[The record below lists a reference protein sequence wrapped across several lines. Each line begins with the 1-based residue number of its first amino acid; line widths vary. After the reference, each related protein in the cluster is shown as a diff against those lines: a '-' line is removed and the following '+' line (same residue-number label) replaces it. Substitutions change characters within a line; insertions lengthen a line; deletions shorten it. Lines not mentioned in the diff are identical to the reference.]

1 MANEIYNLAHRGLS
15 DMISARAATNIL
27 NKALKSKG
35 YKKARLDYSQAK
47 EIMQGY
53 VFEELRNILPSQGVK
68 RQIRNIIKKIA
79 KEDFDSS
86 QKEEVKSVV
95 PKIKDEPIKSE
106 QDIAPK
112 NNEKDAAL
120 ESKDKEPVTVVQG
133 QTEITTYVNDIKAVF
148 GKSEAS
154 FTGFEGAADTNF
166 DNALVVEDSPDKID
180 DNMIVEEASKSFAQD
195 GKYDDISDDLF
206 EAVSKQTSIVDEEEL
221 AELPKEELAK
231 TIVNE
236 KKILYRKQTKES
248 IDFSVVK
255 LDDLEDLLQNFA
267 LVEEARAVAIVS
279 TSGKL
284 LSSRGKGFDL
294 DKMASLSNM
303 ALMLLKK
310 SGKIRSYHLLVDS
323 SQLFL
328 FPVAEYLIVVIG
340 SQEINFGEVIS
351 VFSTF
356 EEEI

>member
-1 MANEIYNLAHRGLS
+1 MVNEIYNLAHSGLS

-27 NKALKSKG
+27 KKALKSSG
-35 YKKARLDYSQAK
+35 YSKADINYLQLK

-68 RQIRNIIKKIA
+68 RQIKNILRGIA
-79 KEDFDSS
+79 
-86 QKEEVKSVV
+86 EEH
-95 PKIKDEPIKSE
+95 PGLI
-106 QDIAPK
+106 Q
-112 NNEKDAAL
+112 
-120 ESKDKEPVTVVQG
+120 KEPVQKILPEIKTKAIEYNNEIIENKEPVAIAQG
-133 QTEITTYVNDIKAVF
+133 QGIVSTYVNEIKAVF
-148 GKSEAS
+148 GKSKA
-154 FTGFEGAADTNF
+154 GFEGFNESSDIDF
-166 DNALVVEDSPDKID
+166 DNILRVEDDSE
-180 DNMIVEEASKSFAQD
+180 IVAEDTQEEVLEAFTQD

-206 EAVSKQTSIVDEEEL
+206 EAVSNQTLIVDEEEL
-221 AELPKEELAK
+221 EDLVIEEPVKEAAK
-231 TIVNE
+231 
-236 KKILYRKQTKES
+236 KKNSVHRKRTRES
-248 IDFSVVK
+248 TDFSAIK
-255 LDDLEDLLQNFA
+255 LDDLEELLQQFS

-279 TSGKL
+279 TTGKL

-310 SGKIRSYHLLVDS
+310 SGKIRSYHLSVDS

-328 FPVAEYLIVVIG
+328 FPVAEHLIVVIG

-351 VFSTF
+351 VFNTF